1 MNGVRLAFAAL
12 LTGCILGCSWL
23 SSPQGQGTVSTITD
37 VVVCILNHS
46 QDPPIKIAQACG
58 PEATTDVITKV
69 IEAHRAAT
77 VREKAGMQVKP

>member
-1 MNGVRLAFAAL
+1 MNGIRLAFAAL
-12 LTGCILGCSWL
+12 LTACVACSWL

-58 PEATTDVITKV
+58 PQATTDVITKV
-69 IEAHRAAT
+69 IEAHRAAAI
-77 VREKAGMQVKP
+77 REKAGVQVQP